1 MNTLQSNSDSEP
13 VQITLT
19 LRPLP
24 SAVPVFIR
32 LRRVLKGLLR
42 TYSFECVDYGMT
54 PTPPIQS
61 GHSGP
66 IATPTLSDANPP
78 TANGT
83 PEGGSCNS
91 VAATP
96 VVDAMGGMPD
106 GQNVDR
112 LCLQGVNLGK
122 CEGTPPAPAGPAG
135 D

>member
-66 IATPTLSDANPP
+66 IATATLSHATPP
-78 TANGT
+78 TGNGT
-83 PEGGSCNS
+83 AEPVSCSTDADNP
-91 VAATP
+91 VA
-96 VVDAMGGMPD
+96 DAISGMPD
-106 GQNVDR
+106 VHNVDR
-112 LCLQGVNLGK
+112 LRLEAVNLEKVG
-122 CEGTPPAPAGPAG
+122 GSSPR
-135 D
+135 